1 MDLNG
6 TGGTTLDGD
15 WVRGCPGPGMGSRP
29 VQNLKKVKS
38 DQTTKGLGHAQGNNE
53 KEKSGT
59 ADNGDS
65 AANIVKATGILKQFH
80 HGCDLLDLSEVTV
93 LF

>member
-1 MDLNG
+1 MDG
-6 TGGTTLDGD
+6 E
-15 WVRGCPGPGMGSRP
+15 WVRGCPLPGMGSRP
-29 VQNLKKVKS
+29 VQNFEERKVRS
-38 DQTTKGLGHAQGNNE
+38 NQATKGLRHAHCNNE
-53 KEKSGT
+53 KEKSGA